1 MVERAGLCSSID
13 MRTTL
18 RQAPALSAA
27 ANGEERAEQIKNI
40 QDRVERLRGAQKQ
53 IVTPVTQLTGDMRLL
68 TRGADAAKPPAT
80 QPDTREFVRRDRAWR
95 AAHPRTEVA

>member
-1 MVERAGLCSSID
+1 MVERAGLCSTID

-40 QDRVERLRGAQKQ
+40 QDRVERIRGAQNMNAR
-53 IVTPVTQLTGDMRLL
+53 T
-68 TRGADAAKPPAT
+68 AES
-80 QPDTREFVRRDRAWR
+80 TREFVRRDRAWR

>member
-1 MVERAGLCSSID
+1 VVERAGLCSTID

-27 ANGEERAEQIKNI
+27 ANGEERAEQTKNI
-40 QDRVERLRGAQKQ
+40 QDRVARIRAQN
-53 IVTPVTQLTGDMRLL
+53 INARTAES
-68 TRGADAAKPPAT
+68 TRAL
-80 QPDTREFVRRDRAWR
+80 VRRDWAWR

>member
-1 MVERAGLCSSID
+1 

-27 ANGEERAEQIKNI
+27 ANGEERAEQIKHI
-40 QDRVERLRGAQKQ
+40 QDRVERIRRAQKQ
-53 IVTPVTQLTGDMRLL
+53 IVTPVKQLTPGWWTDEIAGERVNMSAR
-68 TRGADAAKPPAT
+68 TADS
-80 QPDTREFVRRDRAWR
+80 TREFVRRDRAWR

>member
-1 MVERAGLCSSID
+1 VVERAGLCSTID
-13 MRTTL
+13 MPTIL

-40 QDRVERLRGAQKQ
+40 QDRVARIRGAQNMNAR
-53 IVTPVTQLTGDMRLL
+53 T
-68 TRGADAAKPPAT
+68 AES
-80 QPDTREFVRRDRAWR
+80 TREFVRRDRARR